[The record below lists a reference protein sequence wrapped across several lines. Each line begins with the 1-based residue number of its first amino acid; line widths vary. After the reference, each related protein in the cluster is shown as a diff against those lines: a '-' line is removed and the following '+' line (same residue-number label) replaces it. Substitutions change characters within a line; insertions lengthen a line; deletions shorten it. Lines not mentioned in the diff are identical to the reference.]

1 MIQQSVLLFPKQDVL
16 GREEEEGLL
25 LAGGLPRT
33 GLFAVPPHLR
43 TKTATKQEGRVLPAS
58 AGFSQW
64 LLFSGRW
71 VNGDSIHSERIPSRP
86 ELICKSPAHRSS
98 CKSHTSS
105 RWGFMTRRESCV
117 DLQHQQRYTAEENE
131 PMPPPWAGWSPCI
144 HFAEMYATSII
155 NERKMEKKEVLKL
168 DQLPGET

>member
-1 MIQQSVLLFPKQDVL
+1 MSWEERKQKDYCLQVSCT
-16 GREEEEGLL
+16 
-25 LAGGLPRT
+25 RT
-33 GLFAVPPHLR
+33 GLFALPPHLH
-43 TKTATKQEGRVLPAS
+43 TKTATKQGGRVLPAS
-58 AGFSQW
+58 AGFSEW

-71 VNGDSIHSERIPSRP
+71 VNGDNIHSERIPSPP

-98 CKSHTSS
+98 CKSRTSS
-105 RWGFMTRRESCV
+105 RWGFMTGTESCV

-131 PMPPPWAGWSPCI
+131 PIPPPWAGLLYSWSACI

-155 NERKMEKKEVLKL
+155 KERKMEKKEVLKL